1 MKAKSKVV
9 QPDGPRPN
17 RKMHPLRRRVPAPQY
32 LFVYGT
38 LKRGGKSHK
47 QLRKE
52 NGVRFKSSARIR
64 ADLYRLD
71 GEDYPGAVRTATRN
85 RFVKGDLFVLQ
96 DPQKTLRNLDEF
108 EGVDEGLFRRDLVH
122 VWARGR
128 QVKAWTYLYARPLTD
143 ANLIP
148 TGIYSSH

>member
-1 MKAKSKVV
+1 MRPKSQVI

-17 RKMHPLRRRVPAPQY
+17 GKRRPLNRASTPQY

-64 ADLYRLD
+64 ADLYKLH
-71 GEDYPGAVRTATRN
+71 GEDYPGAVLTSTPN

-96 DPQKTLRNLDEF
+96 YPQRTLRELDEF
-108 EGVDEGLFRRDLVH
+108 EGVDEGLFRRELVD
-122 VWARGR
+122 VWVQGR
-128 QVKAWTYLYARPLTD
+128 RVKAWAYLYARSLAAAD
-143 ANLIP
+143 LIP

>member
-1 MKAKSKVV
+1 MRPKSKVV
-9 QPDGPRPN
+9 RPDGSRPN
-17 RKMHPLRRRVPAPQY
+17 GKISRLRPSSTPRY

-52 NGVRFKSSARIR
+52 NGVRFRSSARIR
-64 ADLYRLD
+64 ADLYTLY
-71 GEDYPGAVRTATRN
+71 GEEYPGAVLPAAPN
-85 RFVKGDLFVLQ
+85 RFVKGDLFLLQ
-96 DPQKTLRNLDEF
+96 DPEKTLRDLDEF
-108 EGVDEGLFRRDLVH
+108 EGVHEGLFRRELVD

-128 QVKAWTYLYARPLTD
+128 RVKAWAYLYARPLTD